1 MRRQQRLK
9 RRQDFATVYRSGKTY
24 AGGPLVL
31 RVRANPEIAVPRFG
45 FAVGKRLGGAVVRN
59 KIKRRLRE
67 AARIS
72 GAEGGADVVVIATG
86 AAREASYHELEG
98 TLQELLRRA
107 GLVQGGVQS

>member
-9 RRQDFATVYRSGKTY
+9 RRQDFATVYRSGKAY

-31 RVRANPEIAVPRFG
+31 RVWPNPDTTVPRFG

-72 GAEGGADVVVIATG
+72 GAEGAADVVVIARSE
-86 AAREASYHELEG
+86 AREASYQELQG
-98 TLQELLRRA
+98 ALQELLRRA